1 MEGKIP
7 NRPEVI
13 ELENNLGPDS
23 VTGEINRVPWM
34 AYDVDEANL
43 YIDYLEKQ
51 IAFLKATKDAC
62 PSCNSCADAMWKIT
76 GEEIDKLKKMLEGF
90 RWRSWKDDPP
100 KFPDSEGFVFC
111 GHQKYDWETEMRYF
125 VDVGHLDVDGTLCMY
140 NDWDE
145 GEQVF
150 EIDYWFP
157 LPKHPE
163 EKETK

>member
-23 VTGEINRVPWM
+23 VTGEINRVPWK
-34 AYDVDEANL
+34 AYDVDETDL
-43 YIDYLEKQ
+43 YINYLEKQ
-51 IAFLKATKDAC
+51 
-62 PSCNSCADAMWKIT
+62 
-76 GEEIDKLKKMLEGF
+76 LEGF

-100 KFPDSEGFVFC
+100 KFPYSEGFVFC

>member
-1 MEGKIP
+1 MEEKIP

-34 AYDVDEANL
+34 AYDVDETNL
-43 YIDYLEKQ
+43 YIDYLEK
-51 IAFLKATKDAC
+51 K
-62 PSCNSCADAMWKIT
+62 
-76 GEEIDKLKKMLEGF
+76 LEGF

-163 EKETK
+163 EKL

>member
-7 NRPEVI
+7 NRPEII

-23 VTGEINRVPWM
+23 VTGEINRVPWK
-34 AYDVDEANL
+34 AYDVDETNL
-43 YIDYLEKQ
+43 YIDYLEK
-51 IAFLKATKDAC
+51 K
-62 PSCNSCADAMWKIT
+62 
-76 GEEIDKLKKMLEGF
+76 LEGF
-90 RWRSWKDDPP
+90 RWRSWKLDPP

-111 GHQKYDWETEMRYF
+111 GHQKYDWEKEMRYF
-125 VDVGHLDVDGTLCMY
+125 VDVGHLDVDGTLCMF

-150 EIDYWFP
+150 EVDYWFP

>member
-1 MEGKIP
+1 MEKDMEGKIP

-23 VTGEINRVPWM
+23 VTGEINRVPWK

-43 YIDYLEKQ
+43 YMDYLEKQ
-51 IAFLKATKDAC
+51 IAQLKAEKAC
-62 PSCNSCADAMWKIT
+62 AEAMWKT
-76 GEEIDKLKKMLEGF
+76 MLECF
-90 RWRSWKDDPP
+90 RWRSWKLDPP

-125 VDVGHLDVDGTLCMY
+125 VDVGHLDVDGTLCMF

-150 EIDYWFP
+150 EVDYWFP

-163 EKETK
+163 EKP